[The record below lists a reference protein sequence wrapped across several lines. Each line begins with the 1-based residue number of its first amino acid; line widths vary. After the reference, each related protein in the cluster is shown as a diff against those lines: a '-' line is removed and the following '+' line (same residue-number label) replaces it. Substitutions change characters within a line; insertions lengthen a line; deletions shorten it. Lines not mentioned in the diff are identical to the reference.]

1 MTNAKIIKD
10 IAEAINQSQK
20 GTSAYDTTAE
30 VVRVEGSTA
39 WVHIPGGVDETP
51 VTMSITAKPGDTV
64 RVRVSGGQAWT
75 MGNDS
80 NPPTDDTTAVAAQKT
95 ADIALKDAERA
106 EAAADSAEASASAAA
121 TAASAAVTAA
131 DSAQASADNANEY
144 AARALG
150 NLSTVQSVTETL
162 TWITNHGTMALTT
175 DTALDPTHVYFIA
188 DASGDYTVGGAT
200 YSVVVDPDV
209 ADIATYYELTI
220 DESLN
225 NYVGT
230 HLALTS
236 EGLWLIPEAS
246 GGYKILIATGSG
258 TTYTEAGTYI
268 LDASGETVAFFGET
282 VQIGKADESNLQMD
296 YHSMQMVDKEG
307 NTYFYVSDL
316 RDEEGFYVAEESYEY
331 YYTGGIV
338 GEISSVE
345 VVYDIYDVSEITFGG
360 TAVSESEYSFSGN
373 TITFNPVLYIF
384 ADSTLAITYTTQAE
398 DVKAY
403 TLGVRASGTIGANS
417 VAEGSG
423 IIASG
428 RYSHAEGNATAANG
442 EASHA
447 EGSGSAA
454 SGKAAHSE
462 GASYAQADYSHAEG
476 AASYAHAEASHAEG
490 SGSVAN
496 GSAAHAEG
504 NTARAYGA
512 NSHAEGNATYCD
524 TAAPNSHAQN
534 LGTTAYSANQTVM
547 GRYNEWDSAG
557 IYALIVGNGTA
568 NASGSRSNAAALKWD
583 GDIELALDTSASS
596 GTTDDDLYA
605 AITALSWQSEVIV

>member
-30 VVRVEGSTA
+30 VVRVEGATA

-95 ADIALKDAERA
+95 ADIALEDAARA
-106 EAAADSAEASASAAA
+106 AAAADSAEVSAAAAA

-131 DSAQASADNANEY
+131 ASAQASADNANEY

-236 EGLWLIPEAS
+236 EGLWLIPASS

-307 NTYFYVSDL
+307 DTYFYVSDL
-316 RDEEGFYVAEESYEY
+316 RNAEGEYEY
-331 YYTGGIV
+331 TDSNIFDYSIYRIPLTFPADRIEQVIFFMPGGYSEELDSQYYEYDSENQQVVLLPPYDTSETSRGFTITY
-338 GEISSVE
+338 ITSSNLIKAFTFGTRAIQQD
-345 VVYDIYDVSEITFGG
+345 YDIGAFSVSMGYDNRT
-360 TAVSESEYSFSGN
+360 
-373 TITFNPVLYIF
+373 
-384 ADSTLAITYTTQAE
+384 
-398 DVKAY
+398 
-403 TLGVRASGTIGANS
+403 
-417 VAEGSG
+417 
-423 IIASG
+423 SG
-428 RYSHAEGNATAANG
+428 RY
-442 EASHA
+442 
-447 EGSGSAA
+447 AA
-454 SGKAAHSE
+454 SFGKNLRNWEDYATVIGKYNRKTSE
-462 GASYAQADYSHAEG
+462 Y
-476 AASYAHAEASHAEG
+476 
-490 SGSVAN
+490 VF
-496 GSAAHAEG
+496 
-504 NTARAYGA
+504 
-512 NSHAEGNATYCD
+512 
-524 TAAPNSHAQN
+524 
-534 LGTTAYSANQTVM
+534 V
-547 GRYNEWDSAG
+547 
-557 IYALIVGNGTA
+557 IGNGTGD
-568 NASGSRSNAAALKWD
+568 SYSDRSDALAVDWD
-583 GDIELALDTSASS
+583 GNIEMALDTSASS
-596 GTTDDDLYA
+596 GTTDGDLYA
-605 AITALSWQSEVIV
+605 AITDLGWESEVIV